1 MATLRIE
8 APARYV
14 EHKDGDTIIEVD
26 DDVLVSIRINDRLV
40 AGLSVDLDPEVH
52 DEPSIGIGWWPD
64 GENWDRLATIP
75 AAPDQDPHREP
86 EVA

>member
-8 APARYV
+8 APARYI

-40 AGLSVDLDPEVH
+40 AGLSVDLDPEVQE
-52 DEPSIGIGWWPD
+52 EPSVGIGWWPD

-75 AAPDQDPHREP
+75 AAPDQDPRREP
-86 EVA
+86 A